1 MPDQEPESD
10 SEPEPPV
17 VSKALVR
24 SRKRARP
31 SSTTIDSDSDFLD
44 PQGFTIVRRHQSKAR
59 QPGRTPQGTQDIRNA
74 LALLPQPPSYE

>member
-10 SEPEPPV
+10 AESEPQV

-31 SSTTIDSDSDFLD
+31 SSTTIDSESDSPD
-44 PQGFTIVRRHQSKAR
+44 PQGFTIVRRHRSKAK
-59 QPGRTPQGTQDIRNA
+59 PGRTPQGTQDIRNA
-74 LALLPQPPSYE
+74 LALLPQPSSHE

>member
-10 SEPEPPV
+10 AESEPPA

-31 SSTTIDSDSDFLD
+31 SSTIIDSESDSLD
-44 PQGFTIVRRHQSKAR
+44 PQGFTIVRRYRSKAR
-59 QPGRTPQGTQDIRNA
+59 PGRILQSTQDIRNT
-74 LALLPQPPSYE
+74 LALLPQPSSHK